1 MANPLRLKAWS
12 PYVVGAGIGI
22 LSWLTFLT
30 ANQPLGITTAFESC
44 AAMVEANLMPQ
55 AIEGNTFFEK
65 TLKIDWGWML
75 VLGVF
80 MGAWMSSW
88 MSGDRKS
95 PSVPP
100 LWASRFGN
108 AKSIRFLGAFLG
120 GMIMMIG
127 ARLAGGC
134 TSGHGIS
141 GSLQLAA
148 SGWMFVLV
156 AFSSGIITAWL
167 LYARK
172 GSSDA

>member
-22 LSWLTFLT
+22 LSWMTFLT

-44 AAMVEANLMPQ
+44 AALVEANLIPKG
-55 AIEGNTFFEK
+55 IEGNPFFEK
-65 TLKIDWGWML
+65 ALKIDWGWML

-80 MGAWMSSW
+80 LGAWISSW
-88 MSGDRKS
+88 VSGDRKS
-95 PSVPP
+95 DTVPP
-100 LWASRFGN
+100 LWATRFGSS
-108 AKSIRFLGAFLG
+108 KSIRFLGAFLG
-120 GMIMMIG
+120 GLLMMLG

-148 SGWMFVLV
+148 SGWLFVLV
-156 AFSSGIITAWL
+156 AFSSGIGTAWF